1 VAWLVCLSSLKRD
14 RRKLTARVL
23 NGYIYIYLYIYI
35 SEIYIFFFSF
45 GTEVKAGS
53 SRRRAAW
60 PHADRGSWQGPPGE
74 KRDKNLKSREFPAA
88 GGIAAPGPGKL
99 AGPPWRESKKF
110 EEQGVPG
117 GGRHS
122 RTLSGE
128 AGRAPLEGSRQ
139 ANVFP
144 SYNSTAASQQPGFIL
159 LHPATPLFVLWLS
172 TYGSKL

>member
-1 VAWLVCLSSLKRD
+1 MK
-14 RRKLTARVL
+14 
-23 NGYIYIYLYIYI
+23 YIYKY
-35 SEIYIFFFSF
+35 FFSF

-88 GGIAAPGPGKL
+88 GGRAARWPGKL
-99 AGPPWRESKKF
+99 AGPSWRKVKKF
-110 EEQGVPG
+110 KEQRIPG

-128 AGRAPLEGSRQ
+128 AGRAPLEGIRE
-139 ANVFP
+139 ANGFP
-144 SYNSTAASQQPGFIL
+144 SCKGTAASYQSEFIPQPV
-159 LHPATPLFVLWLS
+159 TPFFVLWLS
-172 TYGSKL
+172 PGGFSSGESALVFFLQRLV